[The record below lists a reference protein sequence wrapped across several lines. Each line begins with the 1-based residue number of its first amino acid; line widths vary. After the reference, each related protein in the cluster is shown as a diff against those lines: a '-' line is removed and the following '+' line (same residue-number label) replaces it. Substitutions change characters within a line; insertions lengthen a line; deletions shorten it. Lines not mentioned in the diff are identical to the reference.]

1 MSDRTRPAPP
11 RREHALVVGAG
22 GTFGRRI
29 AARLVAEGLDVIGI
43 GRSPDP
49 LAATA
54 EAIGPGFTP
63 LLADMADDSAVT
75 AIAAALTMP
84 VAMVVHAPGLPVA
97 GGIREAR
104 ADLLAAACN
113 IKVGGMLR
121 LVRGAEAGFRRGTR
135 LVAIG
140 GHYGFEPTAYAA
152 TAGIANAAVA
162 NLIKQLSWAYGGE
175 GVTAHLVA
183 PGPADSERL
192 NAVAAAR
199 AARSG
204 QPLAAELDAMRA
216 ESAIGAFV
224 TADQVAWAV
233 ASLLAPEADALAGS
247 TLFLDAGRRRGL
259 P

>member
-1 MSDRTRPAPP
+1 MKV

-22 GTFGRRI
+22 GTFGRAI
-29 AARLVAEGLDVIGI
+29 AARLVAEGLSVIGI
-43 GRSPDP
+43 GRSEAP
-49 LAATA
+49 LAALA
-54 EAIGPGFTP
+54 ETIGEGFTP
-63 LLADMADDSAVT
+63 LLADMADDSAIP
-75 AIAAALTMP
+75 AIAAALSLP

-97 GGIREAR
+97 GGVRDAR
-104 ADLLAAACN
+104 PDLLAAACN

-121 LVRGAEAGFRRGTR
+121 LVRGAEARLRPGSR

-152 TAGIANAAVA
+152 TAGVANAAVA
-162 NLIKQLSWAYGGE
+162 NLIRQLSWAYGE
-175 GVTAHLVA
+175 QGVTAHLVA

-192 NAVAAAR
+192 RNVAAAR
-199 AARSG
+199 AASNG
-204 QPLAAELDAMRA
+204 SDLDVELGVMRA

-224 TADQVAWAV
+224 RAEQVAWAV
-233 ASLLAPEADALAGS
+233 STLLAPEADALAGS